1 MPRKARMR
9 ERNRK
14 SLWLNLLNLGEG
26 CVGEVVRQEK
36 ESEVVWEGQQQV
48 LFHSNMFP
56 RDLL

>member
-9 ERNRK
+9 DRNRK

-36 ESEVVWEGQQQV
+36 ESEVDWEGQQ
-48 LFHSNMFP
+48 
-56 RDLL
+56 

>member
-14 SLWLNLLNLGEG
+14 SLRLNLLNLGEG
-26 CVGEVVRQEK
+26 PVGEVVRQE